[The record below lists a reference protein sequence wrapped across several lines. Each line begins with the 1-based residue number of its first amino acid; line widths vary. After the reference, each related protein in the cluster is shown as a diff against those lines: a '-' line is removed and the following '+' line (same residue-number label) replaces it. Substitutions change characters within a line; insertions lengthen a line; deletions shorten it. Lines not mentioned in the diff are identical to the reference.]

1 MMSRTADYTIQGFLY
16 QFNKTLLEILKAQED
31 SVITIEGIIEDI
43 EIAEDDLITAI
54 QCKYH
59 ESNNSFTL
67 SAIYKP
73 LLQMMHHFHLN
84 SHGKVSYVLFA
95 HFPGLPDK
103 TITVNKAELQTI
115 LESNN
120 KEFKGYVDELKGKID
135 LDEFLTKFSTL
146 VGPAFENLVTDVCV
160 LLKENGISDT
170 DVETLAYPN
179 AIHLIAQLS
188 IQHDAARRK
197 ITKKEFL
204 SRLHQIKTT
213 AISQWTLSLK
223 TRKALLTERRKQMKS
238 NLAKNARLRY
248 FLIHADKLQEFES
261 QVVMFIGDYL
271 EKYHFKS
278 AHLKTPVFCLD
289 TTDELFKTIQLR
301 LFQKGIITND
311 GYITNLFDES
321 RFFREPMTKKGDN
334 GAIEREFSLRLLQWS
349 THGTVLNKRKSDDVF
364 VIGVGGYAGLENEDV
379 NIEELA
385 TDSFNEIKY
394 MLGLIDVCE

>member
-1 MMSRTADYTIQGFLY
+1 MSRTADYTIQGFLY
-16 QFNKTLLEILKAQED
+16 QFNKTLLEILKAQDD

-73 LLQMMHHFHLN
+73 LLQMMYHFHLN

-103 TITVNKAELQTI
+103 IISVNKAELQTI
-115 LESNN
+115 LESKN
-120 KEFKGYVDELKGKID
+120 KEFKRYVDELKGKIN

-146 VGPAFENLVTDVCV
+146 VGPAFETLVTDVCV

-223 TRKALLTERRKQMKS
+223 TRKSLLAERRKQMKP

-248 FLIHADKLQEFES
+248 FLFHADKLQEFES
-261 QVVMFIGDYL
+261 QVVMFINDYL
-271 EKYHFKS
+271 DKYHFKP

-289 TTDELFKTIQLR
+289 TSEELFKTIELR
-301 LFQKGIITND
+301 LYQKGIITND
-311 GYITNLFDES
+311 GYVTNLFDES
-321 RFFREPMTKKGDN
+321 RFLREPMTKKGDN
-334 GAIEREFSLRLLQWS
+334 GAMEREFSLRLLRWS
-349 THGTVLNKRKSDDVF
+349 AHGNVLNKRKSDDVF
-364 VIGVGGYAGLENEDV
+364 VIGAGGYAGLDSEDV